1 MKRALTGTCLAT
13 LFGFAIVS
21 AQTTPQTPPSAPQ
34 TPDPAVSSAK
44 LDKEVKLTG
53 CLKSGTDPGS
63 FELSNVKKEGASTS
77 ASATAGTATAM
88 AGDKTVKV
96 TASPSVNLAAHVGH
110 QIEVTGTWAA
120 KASATPP
127 AADAPATAK
136 ASKEFNI
143 TAVKMIASS
152 CATGTN

>member
-34 TPDPAVSSAK
+34 TPDPAATAK

-53 CLKSGTDPGS
+53 CLKSGAEPGS
-63 FELSNVKKEGASTS
+63 FELTNVKKSEGAGPS
-77 ASATAGTATAM
+77 AAAGAAPAM
-88 AGDKTVKV
+88 GEKTVKL
-96 TASPSVNLAAHVGH
+96 TASPSVNLAAHTGH

-136 ASKEFNI
+136 AGKEFNV

-152 CATGTN
+152 CTTGTN